1 MTAKPTYEELERR
14 VQDLEKSESE
24 RNQGIGIVQ
33 EGQYRWLVENAN
45 EMILVAQDG
54 LIRFVNQK
62 AFDYLGYSPEELK
75 DRPFIQYIHPE
86 DREKVSERHL
96 RRLKGEDLPG
106 VYPFRVVD
114 RDGKARWMEISA
126 VLSEWNGK
134 PATLNCIN
142 DITERKRAEESLL
155 QSHAMLARTE
165 QIANVGSWEWD
176 IEPDRVHWS
185 NELFRIFQRDPKHGA
200 PSFAEHPNIYVTEDI
215 NRLRDA
221 VEACI
226 SKGVPYELE
235 LLAIRTD
242 GMIRQCVARGQADY
256 DGTGRIFRLV
266 GSLQDITER
275 KQAEE
280 ENRRFRTIADN
291 SLYGKAIA
299 DLQGN
304 LQYVNRFFANIHGYN
319 PEQLIGKHLALFH
332 SHEQLEE
339 VDRLIASMMRE
350 GHFAPSTVWH
360 CHQDGTEF
368 PMLMSG
374 VLIKDDKGN
383 PQCIAASAIDMTAH
397 HQAVKLL
404 QESENLLESTGR
416 MARVGGWQLDVETMA
431 VTWTKETYNIH
442 ELPLDSKSLL
452 GEAIEFFHPDD
463 RERLSQAIQRALD
476 RGEPYDM
483 ELQFIT
489 AKGNKLWTRSICQP
503 EVVDGKTVRLQG
515 TFQDITERKQA
526 EIALMESEQFLQT
539 LLESIPLPVF
549 FKDVEGR
556 YKGFN
561 KAFET
566 FFGRP
571 KSELIGCSVFDI
583 NPPELARI
591 HHAKDTEL
599 FEKISTQIYDSQV
612 KNACGELR
620 DVVFHK
626 ATLTNTSG
634 AVTGLAGAIIDV
646 TELKRMEAH
655 LKTLNLRHEAM
666 LDAVP
671 EIIMEV
677 DNNKIYTWANAA
689 GLEFFGKDVFGKE
702 AAFFFEGEQ
711 DTYSEVQSVFNG
723 HDDIIYV
730 ESWQRRKDGEKRLL
744 AWWCRVLKDERG
756 QVTGALS
763 SARDIT
769 ERKRMEETLRKSEER
784 FLLAM
789 KASNDGLFDWNLE
802 TNDIYYSPA
811 WKNILGYE
819 DHELPNDFSI
829 WEKNTDP
836 EDVKKSWKLQQKLIS
851 KQIDRFV
858 LEFKMKH
865 KDGHWVDILSRAEA
879 IFNDKGK
886 AVRITGTHADITE
899 RKRAE
904 EELRRYE
911 WIIEKEM
918 PWADTKDS
926 GFESAYGDVTEYNKK
941 RLILDGVKKENL
953 EQMAADVM
961 ALLDTS
967 LAVYESNGDY
977 AYGIF
982 KSSWCQNLDSA
993 AFKLSGTNDVKKA
1006 LACGKWLCH
1015 DNCWNDSAK
1024 AAIDS
1029 GNPTDIE
1036 CVGGIRLYAVPVFA
1050 KNEIIGV
1057 VNIGYGNPPKD
1068 NETLIKLSKKFN
1080 ISFDLLCAKAN
1091 AYKARPGFIVELG
1104 KKRCQHMARMIGEI
1118 IESRQAELEKEK
1130 LQAQLTQAQKMESVG
1145 RLAGG
1150 VAHDFNNMLG
1160 VILGHTELAL
1170 EWAEE
1175 NSDIYSDLKEIQTAA
1190 QRSADLTK
1198 QLLTF
1203 ARKQII
1209 EPKMLNLNQT
1219 IKQMITMLQRLIGED
1234 IDLLWKPCE
1243 ALWPVK
1249 MDPSQIDQILA
1260 NLCVNAR
1267 DAITDVG
1274 KITIETAMV
1283 SFDEAYCNEHV
1294 GFIPGDFVLLG
1305 VSDNGSGMDK
1315 KTLSNLFEPF
1325 FTTKEMGKGTGLG
1338 LATVYGI
1345 VKQNKGF
1352 INVYSEPGQ
1361 GSTFKIY
1368 LPRHTAVDQTA
1379 PAIHT
1384 EQQYPGGNE
1393 TILLVEDEPAIL
1405 NMVRMM
1411 LERKGY
1417 SVLSAATP
1425 AEAIALAK
1433 IHADKIHLL
1442 MTDVVMPGMNGRDL
1456 ARHLITI
1463 YPDVKLLF
1471 MSGYTANV
1479 IAHQGVLDEGVS
1491 FIQKPFSRADL
1502 LVKLRS
1508 ILDKAT
1514 GKT

>member
-1 MTAKPTYEELERR
+1 MIAKPTYEELERR

-45 EMILVAQDG
+45 ELILVAQDG
-54 LIRFVNQK
+54 LIRFVNRK

-106 VYPFRVVD
+106 IYPFRVVD
-114 RDGKARWMEISA
+114 RDGKARWMEINA

-134 PATLNCIN
+134 PATLNYIN
-142 DITERKRAEESLL
+142 DITERKRAEE
-155 QSHAMLARTE
+155 
-165 QIANVGSWEWD
+165 
-176 IEPDRVHWS
+176 
-185 NELFRIFQRDPKHGA
+185 
-200 PSFAEHPNIYVTEDI
+200 
-215 NRLRDA
+215 
-221 VEACI
+221 
-226 SKGVPYELE
+226 
-235 LLAIRTD
+235 
-242 GMIRQCVARGQADY
+242 
-256 DGTGRIFRLV
+256 
-266 GSLQDITER
+266 
-275 KQAEE
+275 
-280 ENRRFRTIADN
+280 
-291 SLYGKAIA
+291 
-299 DLQGN
+299 
-304 LQYVNRFFANIHGYN
+304 
-319 PEQLIGKHLALFH
+319 
-332 SHEQLEE
+332 
-339 VDRLIASMMRE
+339 
-350 GHFAPSTVWH
+350 
-360 CHQDGTEF
+360 
-368 PMLMSG
+368 
-374 VLIKDDKGN
+374 
-383 PQCIAASAIDMTAH
+383 
-397 HQAVKLL
+397 
-404 QESENLLESTGR
+404 
-416 MARVGGWQLDVETMA
+416 
-431 VTWTKETYNIH
+431 
-442 ELPLDSKSLL
+442 
-452 GEAIEFFHPDD
+452 
-463 RERLSQAIQRALD
+463 
-476 RGEPYDM
+476 
-483 ELQFIT
+483 ELQ
-489 AKGNKLWTRSICQP
+489 
-503 EVVDGKTVRLQG
+503 
-515 TFQDITERKQA
+515 
-526 EIALMESEQFLQT
+526 
-539 LLESIPLPVF
+539 
-549 FKDVEGR
+549 
-556 YKGFN
+556 
-561 KAFET
+561 
-566 FFGRP
+566 
-571 KSELIGCSVFDI
+571 
-583 NPPELARI
+583 
-591 HHAKDTEL
+591 
-599 FEKISTQIYDSQV
+599 
-612 KNACGELR
+612 
-620 DVVFHK
+620 
-626 ATLTNTSG
+626 
-634 AVTGLAGAIIDV
+634 
-646 TELKRMEAH
+646 
-655 LKTLNLRHEAM
+655 
-666 LDAVP
+666 
-671 EIIMEV
+671 
-677 DNNKIYTWANAA
+677 
-689 GLEFFGKDVFGKE
+689 
-702 AAFFFEGEQ
+702 
-711 DTYSEVQSVFNG
+711 
-723 HDDIIYV
+723 
-730 ESWQRRKDGEKRLL
+730 
-744 AWWCRVLKDERG
+744 
-756 QVTGALS
+756 
-763 SARDIT
+763 
-769 ERKRMEETLRKSEER
+769 
-784 FLLAM
+784 
-789 KASNDGLFDWNLE
+789 
-802 TNDIYYSPA
+802 
-811 WKNILGYE
+811 
-819 DHELPNDFSI
+819 
-829 WEKNTDP
+829 
-836 EDVKKSWKLQQKLIS
+836 
-851 KQIDRFV
+851 
-858 LEFKMKH
+858 
-865 KDGHWVDILSRAEA
+865 
-879 IFNDKGK
+879 
-886 AVRITGTHADITE
+886 
-899 RKRAE
+899 
-904 EELRRYE
+904 RYE

-926 GFESAYGDVTEYNKK
+926 GFESAYGDITEYNRK

-953 EQMAADVM
+953 EHMAADVM

-967 LAVYESNGDY
+967 LAVYEANGDY

-1006 LACGKWLCH
+1006 LSSGKWLCH

-1050 KNEIIGV
+1050 RNEIIGV

-1080 ISFDLLCAKAN
+1080 ISFDLLRAKAD
-1091 AYKARPGFIVELG
+1091 AYKPRPNFIVELG
-1104 KKRCQHMARMIGEI
+1104 KTRCQQMARMIGEI

-1170 EWAEE
+1170 ERAEE
-1175 NSDIYSDLKEIQTAA
+1175 NSDICSDLKEIQTAA

-1219 IKQMITMLQRLIGED
+1219 IKQMTTMLQRLIGED
-1234 IDLLWKPCE
+1234 IDVLWKPCE

-1274 KITIETAMV
+1274 KITIETDMV
-1283 SFDEAYCNEHV
+1283 SFDEAYCVEHA

-1315 KTLSNLFEPF
+1315 ETLNNLFEPF

-1345 VKQNKGF
+1345 VKQNNGF

-1361 GSTFKIY
+1361 GTTFKIY

-1379 PAIHT
+1379 PVIHT

-1417 SVLSAATP
+1417 SVLSAATT

-1442 MTDVVMPGMNGRDL
+1442 MTDVVMPEMNGRDL
-1456 ARHLITI
+1456 ARHLIAI
-1463 YPDVKLLF
+1463 YPDIKLLF

-1491 FIQKPFSRADL
+1491 FIQKPFSRSDL
-1502 LVKLRS
+1502 FVKLRS
-1508 ILDKAT
+1508 VLDR
-1514 GKT
+1514 